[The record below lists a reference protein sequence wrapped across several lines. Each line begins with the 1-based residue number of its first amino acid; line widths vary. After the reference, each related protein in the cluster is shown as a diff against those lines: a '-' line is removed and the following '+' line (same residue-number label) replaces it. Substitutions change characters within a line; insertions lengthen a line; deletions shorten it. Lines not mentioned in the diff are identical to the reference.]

1 MRMFRNHTLLCAAAL
16 SMAVCAAT
24 PAFAQGAIAEEAVST
39 LKPGH
44 FIWDDAAAASGAVTV
59 VVSIA
64 SQRAF
69 VYRGGALIG
78 ATAVSTGA
86 PGHETPT
93 GEFTVLQKQVMHKS
107 NLYNEAPMPFMQRLT
122 WDGIAIHAGRDPG
135 HPDSHGCVR
144 VPIAFAKKLFGM
156 TQLGAKVTVTDEP
169 IEVPGSDALL
179 ADPNPTPDAPIT
191 ADVTAG
197 GTGGIIETTTT
208 LAAR

>member
-1 MRMFRNHTLLCAAAL
+1 MRLFRNHTLLCVAAL
-16 SMAVCAAT
+16 SLSVCAAT
-24 PAFAQGAIAEEAVST
+24 PALAQGPIAEDAVT
-39 LKPGH
+39 MLKPGQ
-44 FIWDDAAAASGAVTV
+44 FIWNDAAAPAGNVTV

-69 VYRGGALIG
+69 VYRGDTLIG

-93 GEFTVLQKQVMHKS
+93 GEFTILQKQVMHKS

-156 TQLGAKVTVTDEP
+156 TRLGAKVTVTDEP

-179 ADPNPTPDAPIT
+179 ADPNPTPDAPVT
-191 ADVTAG
+191 ADTDGGPMNPETA
-197 GTGGIIETTTT
+197 
-208 LAAR
+208 LASAR

>member
-1 MRMFRNHTLLCAAAL
+1 MRLFRNHTLLCAAAL
-16 SMAVCAAT
+16 SISVCAAT
-24 PAFAQGAIAEEAVST
+24 PALAQGPIAEDAVMM
-39 LKPGH
+39 LKPGQ
-44 FIWDDAAAASGAVTV
+44 FVWDDAAARAGNVTV

-69 VYRGGALIG
+69 VYRGGTLIG

-93 GEFTVLQKQVMHKS
+93 GEFTILQKQVMHKS

-156 TQLGAKVTVTDEP
+156 TRLGAKVTVTDEP
-169 IEVPGSDALL
+169 ILVPGSDALL
-179 ADPNPTPDAPIT
+179 ADPNPTPDAP
-191 ADVTAG
+191 VTASGTDG
-197 GTGGIIETTTT
+197 GMIDPAPA
-208 LAAR
+208 LASAR